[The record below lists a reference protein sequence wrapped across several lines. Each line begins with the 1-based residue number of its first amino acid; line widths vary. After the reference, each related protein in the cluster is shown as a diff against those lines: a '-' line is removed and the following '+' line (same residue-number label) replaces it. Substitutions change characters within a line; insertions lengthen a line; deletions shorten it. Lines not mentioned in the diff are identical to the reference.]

1 MKLSNCWSNRAATFG
16 QHLVNAAYAQHFQP
30 NNENSLRDLR
40 EQLSKKKKT
49 DEKVHFKKPEVRKPV
64 WQPKRSKE
72 ADEHLFLFLLVAVE
86 SKKKKKKEE
95 VNKLLITFAPFLLFR
110 WLPTF
115 PCQPPTPF
123 LGHFMLRSYDLFIYP
138 LIGYFRH
145 GQSLA
150 LPFLVGNEAFLCLPI
165 NKNVRNI

>member
-1 MKLSNCWSNRAATFG
+1 MRNIFNQAMKTVYVICVNNCR
-16 QHLVNAAYAQHFQP
+16 
-30 NNENSLRDLR
+30 R
-40 EQLSKKKKT
+40 KKKPT
-49 DEKVHFKKPEVRKPV
+49 KKCTSKNQKLENPCDSQSVQRK
-64 WQPKRSKE
+64 QMNIY
-72 ADEHLFLFLLVAVE
+72 FYFCLLLLNQ
-86 SKKKKKKEE
+86 KKKKKKEE